1 MKTKNYID
9 PYKLA
14 DHCEDAIV
22 EEILGMLRNQI
33 DEVNPEYTHHSDE
46 DEVVDQAFGYLIT
59 KLYKQE
65 TNNYDGKN

>member
-14 DHCEDAIV
+14 DHCESMII
-22 EEILGMLRNQI
+22 ETIQQILYDQI
-33 DEVNPEYTHHSDE
+33 PIFTDNKWHDSDE
-46 DEVVDQAFGYLIT
+46 DEVVNQAFGYLIT

-65 TNNYDGKN
+65 THNYDGKN

>member
-14 DHCEDAIV
+14 DYCEEYIIS
-22 EEILGMLRNQI
+22 EIRSVLYNQI

-46 DEVVDQAFGYLIT
+46 DEVVNQAFGYLIT

>member
-14 DHCEDAIV
+14 EHCEEYIIN
-22 EEILGMLRNQI
+22 EIRNVLYNQI
-33 DEVNPEYTHHSDE
+33 DEINPENWHDSDE
-46 DEVVDQAFGYLIT
+46 DEVVNHAFAYLIT
-59 KLYKQE
+59 NLYKQE